1 VHLSRFN
8 LGGAA
13 TLEPAEQKAEIH
25 KLERAAQP
33 GERCKVCLE
42 REGVLASL
50 REEKACAESENTYL
64 RQVLSRLDS
73 REPQLGMV
81 IQ

>member
-1 VHLSRFN
+1 M
-8 LGGAA
+8 
-13 TLEPAEQKAEIH
+13 EPAEQKAEIH
-25 KLERAAQP
+25 KLEKAAQP

>member
-1 VHLSRFN
+1 M
-8 LGGAA
+8 
-13 TLEPAEQKAEIH
+13 EPAEQKAEIH
-25 KLERAAQP
+25 KLEKAAQP
-33 GERCKVCLE
+33 GERCKVCLD
-42 REGVLASL
+42 REGVLAIL
-50 REEKACAESENTYL
+50 REEKACAESENSYL

>member
-1 VHLSRFN
+1 MHLNRFN

-25 KLERAAQP
+25 KLEKAAQP
-33 GERCKVCLE
+33 GERCKVCLD
-42 REGVLASL
+42 REGVLAIL
-50 REEKACAESENTYL
+50 REEMACAESENTYL

-81 IQ
+81 I

>member
-1 VHLSRFN
+1 VHLSQFN

-25 KLERAAQP
+25 KLEKAAQH
-33 GERCKVCLE
+33 GERCKVCLD
-42 REGVLASL
+42 REGVLAIL
-50 REEKACAESENTYL
+50 REEMACAESENTYL

-81 IQ
+81 I

>member
-1 VHLSRFN
+1 M
-8 LGGAA
+8 
-13 TLEPAEQKAEIH
+13 EPAEQKAEIH
-25 KLERAAQP
+25 KLEKAAQP
-33 GERCKVCLE
+33 GERCKVCLD
-42 REGVLASL
+42 REGVLAIL

-81 IQ
+81 I

>member
-1 VHLSRFN
+1 M
-8 LGGAA
+8 
-13 TLEPAEQKAEIH
+13 EPAEQKAEIH
-25 KLERAAQP
+25 KLEKAAQP
-33 GERCKVCLE
+33 GERCKVCLD
-42 REGVLASL
+42 REGVLAIL

>member
-1 VHLSRFN
+1 M
-8 LGGAA
+8 
-13 TLEPAEQKAEIH
+13 EPAEQKAEIH

-33 GERCKVCLE
+33 GERCKVCLD
-42 REGVLASL
+42 REGVLVSL